1 MFDLGLG
8 PLEAQIMTLH
18 ADGRLGLSAVAGA
31 LAVSL
36 TLLSAQQPGGDT
48 VAIDPDDIGG
58 VVTSTDGPEAGV
70 WVIAETTDLPTTF
83 ARMVVTDDLGRYV
96 LPDLPDASYEV
107 FVRGYGLVDS
117 ARVRVMPGQMLDL
130 AAVVAPDAR
139 AAAEIYLANYW
150 LALLEVPRGPRS
162 PMQVTTSIKICFSCH
177 QVGNKAT
184 RELPANLGT
193 FGSSLEAW
201 DHRVGMGP
209 MGSFMNNIYRGIGPQ
224 RAMFADWTDR
234 IAAGELPRADPPR
247 PAGHERS
254 LVISWWEWGTP
265 TTFTHTPAA
274 TDKRD
279 PTINANGRVYG
290 PDRAHDTLVWVDPVE
305 HTVGEIEIP
314 KRDLDIPNTSQ
325 PLVPST
331 YWGEELIWKG
341 VGEPR
346 SGAMDE
352 KGRVWFATK
361 IRANENHPDYCKSGS
376 SNRYAQYFP
385 IERGGKQAAFYDP
398 ASDQMTL
405 VDTCFTTDH
414 NDFAED
420 EDDSIYFGEMGSGV
434 VGWINTRIFD
444 ETQDEEAAQGW
455 CPGVLDTNGDGTI
468 STGWTEPDQAIDP
481 TRDHR
486 ITFGCYSVCGALRS
500 WADRQTRAGTQSTG
514 DLQGRGVHPT
524 GRVSGPGRRWH
535 LGRQRRRGLD
545 ELARDGPPDELRPTR
560 VSRLERP
567 NRHRRPLSRGV
578 AGVSKTGSDLR
589 RDDRQRR
596 PQLSDLRGSPQ
607 HAGCRAQRADDPG
620 GQFRFGDRG
629 DPRHRGMGHAAGSV
643 PDRIPRARGA
653 RTDRRPERGVEGSR
667 LMVERYDLH
676 RLASRRWKGFEA
688 AGDQVSGPARPARQ
702 IGWGFSRAIVGRGFS
717 RAEPDRRGGRYGE
730 AGLTVTVTSA
740 TVVRTVS
747 SATAR
752 ST

>member
-1 MFDLGLG
+1 
-8 PLEAQIMTLH
+8 MTLH

-117 ARVRVMPGQMLDL
+117 ARVRAMPGQMLDL

-139 AAAEIYLANYW
+139 AAAEIYPANYW

-247 PAGHERS
+247 PAGRERS

-486 ITFGCYSVCGALRS
+486 ITFGCYSVASSPDGNAWC
-500 WADRQTRAGTQSTG
+500 AG
-514 DLQGRGVHPT
+514 L
-524 GRVSGPGRRWH
+524 SGPG
-535 LGRQRRRGLD
+535 QI
-545 ELARDGPPDELRPTR
+545 
-560 VSRLERP
+560 VRLERGP
-567 NRHRRPLSRGV
+567 NPPETCKAEVYTPPAGFQVQGEGGISVDSEGV
-578 AGVSKTGSDLR
+578 AWTNWRGTDHLTSFDRRACRVLNGPTATGDHCPEGWRVYRKPGPTFAGMTVNADLNYLIYVDRHNTLGVGHNVPMTQAVNSDSVIAVIPGTGEWVTLR
-589 RDDRQRR
+589 V
-596 PQLSDLRGSPQ
+596 PYPIGF
-607 HAGCRAQRADDPG
+607 HARAVHGRIDDPNAGWKGRGLWSSDMTYTAWHLEG
-620 GQFRFGDRG
+620 GK
-629 DPRHRGMGHAAGSV
+629 GSK
-643 PDRIPRARGA
+643 PRAIKFQV
-653 RTDRRPERGVEGSR
+653 RP
-667 LMVERYDLH
+667 DP
-676 RLASRRWKGFEA
+676 LAK
-688 AGDQVSGPARPARQ
+688 
-702 IGWGFSRAIVGRGFS
+702 
-717 RAEPDRRGGRYGE
+717 
-730 AGLTVTVTSA
+730 
-740 TVVRTVS
+740 
-747 SATAR
+747 
-752 ST
+752 